1 MSVNGT
7 QEQTMI
13 ERDSLSDQQRS
24 SFDGFKAKCAENSLL
39 DKPEELGAD
48 DTCDGINNDVV
59 LL

>member
-1 MSVNGT
+1 
-7 QEQTMI
+7 MI

-24 SFDGFKAKCAENSLL
+24 SFDAFKAKCAENSLL

-48 DTCDGINNDVV
+48 DTCDGINDDVV